1 VHEDPTVGAADTAE
15 PVTRGG
21 SVAPVAPPSHRL
33 RPVALGGV
41 IAATVVVAAAW
52 VVGASVSLTA
62 ATAPSVMLQPY
73 LDALEDGQLE
83 RAVAMDGTAAAAAEL
98 GYSVDLLTDERYA
111 LATDRPTAYRVGA
124 TRTEN
129 GVATVDVAFERG
141 GEGQTTAFTLCA
153 QPSGFLW
160 FSAWRIEPASLPTIT
175 VPTVRF
181 GALDLS
187 VGGEHVGTVD
197 ETTVYVVGPGKYD
210 IAADS
215 TTGFFDFEVPSVEA
229 EWDGRP
235 TAYLYPTLTAL
246 GQEGATAA
254 VRAYVDACIA
264 STSYEPEGCSIAIDN
279 SEGDEMSGVTWL
291 LTRGP
296 EFEFSEYSATAGFLV
311 TTTRRGS
318 ADFVAA
324 FASASGENGIVTA
337 EDCEVW
343 VDGAVVLSTDGTWTF
358 DPYTW

>member
-21 SVAPVAPPSHRL
+21 SVASVASPSHRL

-52 VVGASVSLTA
+52 VVGGSVLLTA

-73 LDALEDGQLE
+73 LDALEDGHLE

-141 GEGQTTAFTLCA
+141 GERQT
-153 QPSGFLW
+153 
-160 FSAWRIEPASLPTIT
+160 
-175 VPTVRF
+175 
-181 GALDLS
+181 
-187 VGGEHVGTVD
+187 
-197 ETTVYVVGPGKYD
+197 
-210 IAADS
+210 
-215 TTGFFDFEVPSVEA
+215 
-229 EWDGRP
+229 
-235 TAYLYPTLTAL
+235 
-246 GQEGATAA
+246 
-254 VRAYVDACIA
+254 
-264 STSYEPEGCSIAIDN
+264 
-279 SEGDEMSGVTWL
+279 EGDEMSGVTWL

-296 EFEFSEYSATAGFLV
+296 EFAFSEYSATAGFLV

-318 ADFVAA
+318 ADFLAA
-324 FASASGENGIVTA
+324 FASASGEYGIVTA

-358 DPYTW
+358 APYTS